1 VINHKRILRVTIIVI
16 LLGIFE
22 IAYLQKTGKDELLK
36 RKNDIE
42 NEIAL
47 ANKLLEETREKQQY
61 SISELMLIK
70 SNIKKR
76 NRLIEQFNSELS
88 GLEVEIDK
96 KNKELLSYIKDLER
110 TKKEY
115 AALIYYAFKNRN
127 ANIEFMYLLASEDIN
142 QFYTRYIY
150 LKQYKEYRLKN
161 IELIKK
167 LKIVIEVNIHQLTIN
182 RNEKLSI
189 LSAIKTEKASMVQD
203 EDRAKKVVSSLKQ
216 QESDLLK
223 QIEEKKRIAEKLEKE
238 IEDLI
243 KKEAKKNKLENL
255 TPADKIVSND
265 FIKNKGRLPWPTER
279 GVITDHFGEHEHPVM
294 KNVNVRN
301 NGIDIT
307 SIANAKARAVF
318 NGDVSKVFTI
328 KGANTTVIIRHGNFY
343 TVYHNLINVTVRIG
357 DKVTTKQNIGD
368 IYTNTKSGETILH
381 FELWK
386 EMEKQNPEE
395 WLSN

>member
-36 RKNDIE
+36 RKIDIE

-343 TVYHNLINVTVRIG
+343 TVYHNLKNVTVRIG

>member
-36 RKNDIE
+36 RKIDIE

>member
-343 TVYHNLINVTVRIG
+343 TVYHNLKNVTVRIG